1 MRGDHMIR
9 ATGLTRSFGRG
20 AASTTALSDA
30 SLFVAAGEFVV
41 LRGPSGSGKT
51 TLLTL
56 AAGLDEPDAGEA
68 WIGNVRVTGAGEADA
83 ARLRRE
89 VMGFVDQDF
98 PLVPFLTAAE
108 NVELPLRLREAGVRE
123 RRSRVAEMIE
133 ALGLGDHAAQRPEE
147 LSGGQQQ
154 RVAVARALVHRPR
167 VLIADE
173 PTAQLDS
180 GTAGSVI
187 SLVIEHVRRDG
198 MAALVASHDAIVA
211 DRADRVVEIH
221 DGRVRS

>member
-1 MRGDHMIR
+1 
-9 ATGLTRSFGRG
+9 
-20 AASTTALSDA
+20 
-30 SLFVAAGEFVV
+30 
-41 LRGPSGSGKT
+41 
-51 TLLTL
+51 
-56 AAGLDEPDAGEA
+56 
-68 WIGNVRVTGAGEADA
+68 
-83 ARLRRE
+83 
-89 VMGFVDQDF
+89 MGFVDQDF